1 MLVQC
6 WTGNK
11 ARVIL
16 LLDMLFLR
24 HHLKAINVP
33 NSSAERESF
42 TERGSS
48 SLFSGSELSKQK
60 SSGAS
65 TEMEQRAVLVF
76 HSIT

>member
-33 NSSAERESF
+33 NSSAERELHGTGF
-42 TERGSS
+42 F
-48 SLFSGSELSKQK
+48 LF
-60 SSGAS
+60 
-65 TEMEQRAVLVF
+65 VLRF
-76 HSIT
+76 